1 MKRTRS
7 LLSWGALALIAASA
21 NAFAAKNAASPVS
34 PIPGFDVGS
43 IIGDAMSPVN
53 PYNSGADPLTMPG
66 DARMAVFPYSR
77 DQIYRVMTAPLK
89 LTTIELERGESLI
102 SEPAMGDSVQWVI
115 DTDGAN
121 HVYVKPTKPGLVN
134 TLHLSTNKR
143 EYELTLVSSPLG
155 GLFYQNVRFNYPNSL
170 MAKVRTRA
178 NAAGDDRD
186 ADHAGQSDSGPIGV
200 PPDKLNFEYTVSG
213 TNSLKPET
221 VFDDGTFIWI
231 RMPPR
236 TPFAVPTINDG
247 GDIVSP
253 NFIRRGPYIVI
264 QRLADEVKLTRPG
277 EEVTITRGRR
287 GLFGF

>member
-7 LLSWGALALIAASA
+7 LLGWGALAVIAASA
-21 NAFAAKNAASPVS
+21 NAFAAKSAANPIAPV
-34 PIPGFDVGS
+34 PNFDVGS

-53 PYNSGADPLTMPG
+53 PYNSGADPITMPG
-66 DARMAVFPYSR
+66 DARMAVFTYSR
-77 DQIYRVMTAPLK
+77 DKIFRVVTAPLK
-89 LTTIELERGESLI
+89 LTTIELERGETLV
-102 SEPAMGDSVQWVI
+102 SEPAMGDSVQWVL

-134 TLHLSTNKR
+134 TLHLSTNRR

-155 GLFYQNVRFNYPNSL
+155 GLFYQNVRFSYANSL
-170 MAKVRTRA
+170 MAKVRARG
-178 NAAGDDRD
+178 NATGEEHDTDQGAP
-186 ADHAGQSDSGPIGV
+186 SDSGPIGV
-200 PPDKLNFEYTVSG
+200 SPDKLNFEYTVSG

-236 TPFAVPTINDG
+236 TPFAVPTIKDG
-247 GDIVSP
+247 GDVVSP

-287 GLFGF
+287 GMFGF